1 MRVAVV
7 GHVEWIEF
15 ARVPRVPAAGEI
27 VTATEWWEEAAG
39 GAALAAMQA
48 RRLGADVEFF
58 TAVGEDERGGRALER
73 FAQLGLVVHAVRH
86 GTQRRGIVWLDA
98 GGERTITIL
107 GERTVPAGDDDLPWE
122 RLDGADAVYFT
133 GGDAGALRAAR
144 AARCLVATPRAG
156 DALRDA
162 GVKLDVLV
170 RSGLDPGECHVGD
183 DLDPP
188 PHRIVSTAGA
198 GGGRWVGEDHAEGA
212 WQAARLP
219 GPRGDSYGA
228 GDSFAGALTWALG
241 AGWAIDDALQ
251 VAARAGA
258 AKLAGRAGYD
268 GQLTAGQLDTIRG
281 GGGSTG
287 TA

>member
-48 RRLGADVEFF
+48 RKLGADVEFF
-58 TAVGEDERGGRALER
+58 TAVGDDERGRRARAR
-73 FAQLGLVVHAVRH
+73 FEELGLTVHAVVR
-86 GTQRRGIVWLDA
+86 GVQRRGFVLLDA
-98 GGERTITIL
+98 DGERTITIL
-107 GERTVPAGDDDLPWE
+107 GERTVPAGADDLPWA
-122 RLDGADAVYFT
+122 RLEGADAVYFT
-133 GGDAGALRAAR
+133 GGDAAALRAAR

-156 DALRDA
+156 DALRRA

-170 RSGLDPGECHVGD
+170 RSSRDPGECHAGE

-198 GGGRWVGEDHAEGA
+198 DGGRWTGEDHTEGS
-212 WQAARLP
+212 WRTS
-219 GPRGDSYGA
+219 GPPERHGDAYGA
-228 GDSFAGALTWALG
+228 GDSFAGGLAWALG
-241 AGWAIDDALQ
+241 AGLEIEDALEL
-251 VAARAGA
+251 AARCGA

-268 GQLTAGQLDTIRG
+268 GQLTAAEL
-281 GGGSTG
+281 
-287 TA
+287 

>member
-15 ARVPRVPAAGEI
+15 ARVPRVPAAGEL

-48 RRLGADVEFF
+48 RRLGADVDFF
-58 TAVGEDERGGRALER
+58 TAVGDDEHGRRALER
-73 FAQLGLVVHAVRH
+73 FAELGLDVHAVVH
-86 GTQRRGIVWLDA
+86 GRQRRGFVYLD
-98 GGERTITIL
+98 GDGERTITIL

-122 RLDGADAVYFT
+122 RLEQAASVYFT
-133 GGDAGALRAAR
+133 GGDAEALRAAR
-144 AARCLVATPRAG
+144 AAGTLVATPRAG
-156 DALRDA
+156 DALRA

-170 RSGLDPGECHVGD
+170 RSGLDPGECHAGE
-183 DLDPP
+183 DLDPL

-198 GGGRWVGEDHAEGA
+198 EGGRWVGEDRTEGSWHSA
-212 WQAARLP
+212 GLP
-219 GPRGDSYGA
+219 GRRGDSYGA

-241 AGWAIDDALQ
+241 SGLGMDEALQ

-258 AKLAGRAGYD
+258 AKLASRAGYD
-268 GQLTAGQLDTIRG
+268 GQLTAADLP
-281 GGGSTG
+281 
-287 TA
+287 A